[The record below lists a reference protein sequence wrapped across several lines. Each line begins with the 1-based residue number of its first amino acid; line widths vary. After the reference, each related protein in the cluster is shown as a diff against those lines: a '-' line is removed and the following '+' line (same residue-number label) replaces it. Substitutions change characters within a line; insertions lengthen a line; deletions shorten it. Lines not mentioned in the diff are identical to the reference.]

1 MMLLLLVLVLCL
13 TSVIQVISL
22 SAPRVNVS
30 KLKTDQ
36 SKMKSQLT
44 RHNTREQA
52 LASKEAL
59 LPKFGGKGDKE
70 VREDNGY
77 TFFELLVRR
86 VGTGPWLRYLDLDG
100 DVDTETMVTNVI
112 NGGVENELWRGKLDD
127 FIRSSLFGIGI
138 GGETVAISKV
148 KSALP
153 QLKKVRSREIQFG
166 YRIAL
171 NDESVYSVEFTHTA
185 SVIDKAI
192 EKKALRGLPARI
204 DVISLM
210 QQRDDD
216 IDQDQQLD
224 HDHPTKLD
232 AQDSQQGVMSSVAVS
247 EPTYA
252 SSMAAVQTLLHTL
265 VASMTAAEA
274 TSCVLFSDG
283 SATIYDGPTTSP
295 SPTPLP
301 LTAESKAV
309 ISFSAASCGVY
320 ILPMRNMQPLY
331 DISGIYPTLMCLP
344 TRSTYL
350 FQSQRC
356 TTHQSIFFFSSLI
369 LTNVHPFS
377 LSFSVSAGALC
388 RWYGGLPL
396 RRRTDCRSVSR
407 RLGAYDANTNRAIN
421 Q

>member
-1 MMLLLLVLVLCL
+1 MLLQLVLVLCL
-13 TSVIQVISL
+13 TAVIQVISL

-86 VGTGPWLRYLDLDG
+86 VGTGPWLRYLDLGG

-127 FIRSSLFGIGI
+127 LIRSSLFGIGI

-171 NDESVYSVEFTHTA
+171 NDESVYSVEFTHAA

-216 IDQDQQLD
+216 IDQDQQLGS
-224 HDHPTKLD
+224 DHPTTLD
-232 AQDSQQGVMSSVAVS
+232 AQDSQQGMMSSVSVS

-295 SPTPLP
+295 STNPLP

-320 ILPMRNMQPLY
+320 ILPMRNMQPIY
-331 DISGIYPTLMCLP
+331 DISGIHPT
-344 TRSTYL
+344 
-350 FQSQRC
+350 
-356 TTHQSIFFFSSLI
+356 
-369 LTNVHPFS
+369 
-377 LSFSVSAGALC
+377 
-388 RWYGGLPL
+388 
-396 RRRTDCRSVSR
+396 
-407 RLGAYDANTNRAIN
+407 
-421 Q
+421 

>member
-1 MMLLLLVLVLCL
+1 MQNMVMLLFVLLCIVAM
-13 TSVIQVISL
+13 IQVISL

-59 LPKFGGKGDKE
+59 LPKFGGKGDKD
-70 VREDNGY
+70 VREDNGF

-100 DVDTETMVTNVI
+100 DVVTETMVTNVI

-148 KSALP
+148 KTTLP

-171 NDESVYSVEFTHTA
+171 DDESVYSVEFTHAA
-185 SVIDKAI
+185 SAIDKAI

-204 DVISLM
+204 DVIALM
-210 QQRDDD
+210 QQSHTRD
-216 IDQDQQLD
+216 IDTAVELLQPLN
-224 HDHPTKLD
+224 HDLTKPD
-232 AQDSQQGVMSSVAVS
+232 AQDSPAVISAFEPSYESSESSVRS
-247 EPTYA
+247 
-252 SSMAAVQTLLHTL
+252 LLRTL

-283 SATIYDGPTTSP
+283 SATIYDMGGHGQGLTQPGQTTTP
-295 SPTPLP
+295 SAPTPLP
-301 LTAESKAV
+301 SSAESKAV

-331 DISGIYPTLMCLP
+331 DISGILLSSGQQSCLCSNYMLVRHTDTCVSGEFGYPNPTLP
-344 TRSTYL
+344 Y
-350 FQSQRC
+350 
-356 TTHQSIFFFSSLI
+356 
-369 LTNVHPFS
+369 PFS
-377 LSFSVSAGALC
+377 
-388 RWYGGLPL
+388 
-396 RRRTDCRSVSR
+396 
-407 RLGAYDANTNRAIN
+407 
-421 Q
+421 